1 MTDLAIDIGGTY
13 IKYAL
18 VDCAYQIKRHWK
30 IATRQAS
37 NFPLYDHIVCNI
49 PSDASYEGIAVSV
62 PGILMPDSTVRSRA
76 SSALAELYGTNIRQ
90 ELSRRTGHPVSAI
103 NDGNAAALFE
113 ACFGA
118 ARDVQSS
125 ITVVIGTG
133 IGGGLCHRGILV
145 EGDTFAAGEFHMLP
159 WPGPDGKRHKLG
171 DLCKIGALQQ
181 DYFRAVG
188 QSLPAEEILA
198 RSTGG
203 DFAAVQAVDRWMYHL
218 TTLLITLTAV
228 YDPSIFCIGGAISKS
243 QLFIT
248 ELSRCYESDGHAYFP
263 ALTYASA
270 RVVPCSNYNES
281 NLLGAVVKSRLGIR
295 AGDQTAG
302 YPSFSSTFRNGV

>member
-18 VDCAYQIKRHWK
+18 VNCAYQIMRHWK
-30 IATRQAS
+30 IATHKAS
-37 NFPLYDHIVCNI
+37 EFPLYDHIVNNI
-49 PSDASYEGIAVSV
+49 PSGVSYEGVAVSV
-62 PGILMPDSTVRSRA
+62 PGVLRPDGTICSRSSST
-76 SSALAELYGTNIRQ
+76 LAELYGTNICQ
-90 ELSRRTGHPVSAI
+90 ELGHRIGRPVSAI

-118 ARDVQSS
+118 ARDAQSS

-145 EGDTFAAGEFHMLP
+145 EGDAFAAGEFHMLP

-171 DLCKIGALQQ
+171 DLCKIGALQR

-188 QSLPAEEILA
+188 RSLPAEEILV

-203 DFAAVQAVDRWMYHL
+203 DFAAAQAVDRWMFHL

-228 YDPSIFCIGGAISKS
+228 YDPSVFCIGGAVSKD

-248 ELSRCYESDGHAYFP
+248 ELSRRYELDGRAYFP
-263 ALTYASA
+263 APAYASA
-270 RVVPCSNYNES
+270 RVVPCSNYNGS
-281 NLLGAVVKSRLGIR
+281 NLLGAVVRSRLDIR
-295 AGDQTAG
+295 VGDHTAG
-302 YPSFSSTFRNGV
+302 YPSFSSVLRNGV